1 MKKIV
6 LPILI
11 FLSSWCFGQEIGIL
25 KLDSNVSINLP
36 VAYSVRDTLG
46 MKVVYAFI
54 DSGKIIITKMPMIE
68 VKLIGD
74 EEDLLG
80 FYKGAQE
87 GLLKTLDGNLLE
99 DAIIEFRNLKVQKL
113 NFSVMLGNE
122 TYMIAYLGFVLDH
135 YKYSFQVMEM
145 ESKKIGLGEKILQF
159 IILQGGLSLKN
170 QFH

>member
-6 LPILI
+6 VPILI
-11 FLSSWCFGQEIGIL
+11 FLSSCCFGQEFGIL
-25 KLDSNVSINLP
+25 KLDSNISINLP
-36 VAYSVRDTLG
+36 VTYSVRDTLG

-68 VKLIGD
+68 AEFIGD
-74 EEDLLG
+74 EEDLLD
-80 FYKGAQE
+80 FYKGVQE
-87 GLLKTLDGNLLE
+87 GLLKTLDGKLLE

-113 NFSVMLGNE
+113 NFSVRSGNE
-122 TYMIAYLGFVLDH
+122 TYMIAYLGFVLNH

-145 ESKKIGLGEKILQF
+145 ESKKNGLGEKILQF